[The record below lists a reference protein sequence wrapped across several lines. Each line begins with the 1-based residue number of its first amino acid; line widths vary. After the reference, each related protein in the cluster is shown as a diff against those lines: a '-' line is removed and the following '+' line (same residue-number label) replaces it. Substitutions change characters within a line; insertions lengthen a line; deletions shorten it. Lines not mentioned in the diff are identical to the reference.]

1 MNEFFDHPRI
11 AELIENGHIVV
22 VQNEFGEDMMEL
34 SPTLADEDPELYEL
48 FTESLSGILLELE
61 KSGLVA
67 TGIDDDNESYFY
79 ATEFGEEFFEEL
91 ILSRRRRLRLLEFTA
106 E

>member
-1 MNEFFDHPRI
+1 M
-11 AELIENGHIVV
+11 L
-22 VQNEFGEDMMEL
+22 EL

-48 FTESLSGILLELE
+48 FTDSLSEIMLQLE

-67 TGIDDDNESYFY
+67 TGMGDDDESYFY

-91 ILSRRRRLRLLEFTA
+91 ILSRKRRLRLLEFTG

>member
-1 MNEFFDHPRI
+1 
-11 AELIENGHIVV
+11 
-22 VQNEFGEDMMEL
+22 MMEL

-48 FTESLSGILLELE
+48 FTESLSEILLELE

-67 TGIDDDNESYFY
+67 TGIGDDNESYFY

>member
-1 MNEFFDHPRI
+1 MDDFFEHPRI

-22 VQNEFGEDMMEL
+22 VQNEFGEDMLEL
-34 SPTLADEDPELYEL
+34 SPTMADEDPELYDL
-48 FTESLSGILLELE
+48 FTDSLSEILMELE
-61 KSGLVA
+61 RSGLVA
-67 TGIDDDNESYFY
+67 TGLGDDDESYFY

>member
-1 MNEFFDHPRI
+1 MDEFFEHPRI
-11 AELIENGHIVV
+11 VELIENGHIVV
-22 VQNEFGEDMMEL
+22 VQNEFGEDMLEL
-34 SPTLADEDPELYEL
+34 SSTLADEDPELYDL
-48 FTESLSGILLELE
+48 FTDSLSEILMELE
-61 KSGLVA
+61 RSGLVA
-67 TGIDDDNESYFY
+67 TGLGDDDESYFY

>member
-1 MNEFFDHPRI
+1 MDEFFEHPRI
-11 AELIENGHIVV
+11 VELIENGHIVV
-22 VQNEFGEDMMEL
+22 VQNEFGEDMLEL
-34 SPTLADEDPELYEL
+34 SPTLADEDPELYDL
-48 FTESLSGILLELE
+48 FTDSLSEILMDLER
-61 KSGLVA
+61 SGLVA
-67 TGIDDDNESYFY
+67 TGLGDDDESYFY

>member
-1 MNEFFDHPRI
+1 MDEFFEHPRI
-11 AELIENGHIVV
+11 VELIENGHIVV
-22 VQNEFGEDMMEL
+22 VQNEFGEDMLEL
-34 SPTLADEDPELYEL
+34 SPTLADEDPELYDL
-48 FTESLSGILLELE
+48 FTDSLSEILMELE
-61 KSGLVA
+61 RSGLVA
-67 TGIDDDNESYFY
+67 TGLGDDDESYFY